1 MKKIKIKEGF
11 TGQRS
16 VELPKAIIDMQE
28 NDPLVSTLFVTYIGY
43 YPKAH
48 HHYVDRSIPITHYV
62 LIYCVEGCGHY
73 RVRNHD
79 YTVKKNQYF
88 ILPANEQH
96 IYYSD
101 ETNPWTIYWIHFSGA
116 LAPYYAE
123 GAISPQSILPG
134 LTSRINHR
142 NEIFEEIFACLSQNE
157 FSPDALK
164 FSSSA
169 FFYYLASM
177 RFLKEYRAS
186 LGIDLHPSC
195 KRTATLSPDEVVRL
209 AQRYMGEN
217 IERHLDIT
225 AIADYI
231 GYSTI
236 HFTRT
241 FKKITGETPLTA
253 FNRMKVNYACH
264 LLQTTDLQMNQ
275 ICHKIGI
282 DDSLYFSRLFKKF
295 KNVSPS
301 HFRNSHSGNN
311 KSHFRE

>member
-1 MKKIKIKEGF
+1 
-11 TGQRS
+11 
-16 VELPKAIIDMQE
+16 
-28 NDPLVSTLFVTYIGY
+28 
-43 YPKAH
+43 
-48 HHYVDRSIPITHYV
+48 
-62 LIYCVEGCGHY
+62 
-73 RVRNHD
+73 
-79 YTVKKNQYF
+79 
-88 ILPANEQH
+88 
-96 IYYSD
+96 
-101 ETNPWTIYWIHFSGA
+101 
-116 LAPYYAE
+116 
-123 GAISPQSILPG
+123 
-134 LTSRINHR
+134 
-142 NEIFEEIFACLSQNE
+142 
-157 FSPDALK
+157 
-164 FSSSA
+164 
-169 FFYYLASM
+169 M

-282 DDSLYFSRLFKKF
+282 AIASIFPPIQEIQKRFAFPL
-295 KNVSPS
+295 P
-301 HFRNSHSGNN
+301 
-311 KSHFRE
+311 